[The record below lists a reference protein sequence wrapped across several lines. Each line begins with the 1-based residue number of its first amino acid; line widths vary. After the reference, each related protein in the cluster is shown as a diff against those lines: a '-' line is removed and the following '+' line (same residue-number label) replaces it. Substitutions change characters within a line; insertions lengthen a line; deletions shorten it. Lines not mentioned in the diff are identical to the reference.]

1 MNTNYCPKENFW
13 LLINAT
19 DPLNQLDWLAKTL
32 QESEDK
38 NEKVHIIG
46 QLIVNQYNINRK
58 KINLVFMI

>member
-46 QLIVNQYNINRK
+46 
-58 KINLVFMI
+58 